1 MPRKLFA
8 VFFSTLVAFAALA
21 QQAPG
26 RGRPT
31 RPAPPPPPPP
41 AVTATAGDAIGGLTA
56 SEAATF
62 AAGLEEFSG
71 VEGIDDGL
79 GPVFNG
85 RSCGECHDTPV
96 VGGGSSLH
104 LVTRVG
110 RRVNGTFDPLTNLGG
125 SLLQDHALGPEDG
138 STHQFRAETAP
149 ALATI
154 VVHRRTTPLFG
165 LGLIDAT
172 PDSDFIA
179 LAQQQRARNDGTAG
193 RAPLVDNIRAGMKTV
208 GKFGWKGQVPTLL
221 QFAGDAYLNEMG
233 ITNPL
238 FPNENCPNGDCS
250 ELAFNPM
257 PGMNDGED
265 GIRSLADYTSM
276 LAPPPR
282 AANTRDTSDGEAT
295 FERIGCTSCHVA
307 TMHSGTSS
315 VAALSGQTYHPYS
328 DFLLHDV
335 GSLGDGIEQGDA
347 NGREIRTAP
356 LWGLRFLTTY
366 LHDGRA
372 TTLEGAITAHEGQA
386 RAARDRYNALNRNE
400 KDKLL
405 TFLRSL

>member
-1 MPRKLFA
+1 MPRKLFII
-8 VFFSTLVAFAALA
+8 FLSTLVAFAALA

-31 RPAPPPPPPP
+31 RPVPPPPP
-41 AVTATAGDAIGGLTA
+41 VTATAGDAIQGLTA

-62 AAGLEEFSG
+62 EAGLEEFSG
-71 VEGIDDGL
+71 VEDIADGL

-85 RSCGECHDTPV
+85 RSCGECHDAPA

-104 LVTRVG
+104 LVTRIG
-110 RRVNGTFDPLTNLGG
+110 TRANGTFDPLTNLGG
-125 SLLQDHALGPEDG
+125 SLMQDHALGPADG

-172 PDSDFIA
+172 PDSDFVA

-193 RAPLVDNIRAGMKTV
+193 RAPLVDNIRAGMKTI

-250 ELAFNPM
+250 ELAYNPM

-265 GIRSLADYTSM
+265 GIRSLAEYMSM

-282 AANTRDTSDGEAT
+282 AANTRDTTDGEAT

-307 TMHSGTSS
+307 TLHSGTSS
-315 VAALSGQTYHPYS
+315 IAALSRQAYHPYS

-347 NGREIRTAP
+347 NGREMRTAP
-356 LWGLRFLTTY
+356 LWGLRFLTSY

-372 TTLEGAITAHEGQA
+372 ATLDGAIIAHEGQA

>member
-1 MPRKLFA
+1 MPRKLFII
-8 VFFSTLVAFAALA
+8 FLSTLVAFAALA

-31 RPAPPPPPPP
+31 RPAPPPPP
-41 AVTATAGDAIGGLTA
+41 VTATAGDAIQGLTA

-62 AAGLEEFSG
+62 EAGLEEFSG
-71 VEGIDDGL
+71 VEDIADGL

-85 RSCGECHDTPV
+85 RSCGECHDTPA

-104 LVTRVG
+104 LVTRIG
-110 RRVNGTFDPLTNLGG
+110 TRANGTFDPLTNLGG
-125 SLLQDHALGPEDG
+125 SLMQDHALGPSDG

-172 PDSDFIA
+172 PDSDFVA

-193 RAPLVDNIRAGMKTV
+193 RAPLVDNIRAGMKTI

-250 ELAFNPM
+250 ELAYNPM

-265 GIRSLADYTSM
+265 GIRSLADYMTM

-282 AANTRDTSDGEAT
+282 AANTRDANDGEAT

-307 TMHSGTSS
+307 TLRSGTSS
-315 VAALSGQTYHPYS
+315 IAALSRQTYHPYS

-347 NGREIRTAP
+347 NGREMRTAP
-356 LWGLRFLTTY
+356 LWGLRFLTSY

-372 TTLEGAITAHEGQA
+372 ATLDGAITAHEGQA